1 MPVVP
6 IIMALVAACAIAG
19 LLLFL
24 WHRKR
29 SRRRGTNHSRV
40 SSEDNRGPPAG
51 DVLRKLGGTTFEKS
65 DPFSDAHAVEAVDP
79 FADPEKGEAQFAH
92 ARAGSDSF
100 LSMSAPRAPY
110 THAVSASTGS
120 SASGKARKKDME
132 EARQKD
138 MMALNN
144 LVKALDVKERKA
156 EEEGRDRKSLPPVE
170 LFKAAL
176 VR

>member
-1 MPVVP
+1 
-6 IIMALVAACAIAG
+6 MALVAACAIAG

-29 SRRRGTNHSRV
+29 SRRRGQSHSRV
-40 SSEDNRGPPAG
+40 NSEDNRAPPAG
-51 DVLRKLGGTTFEKS
+51 DVLRKLGGTTYEKY
-65 DPFSDAHAVEAVDP
+65 DPFSDAHAVEDADP
-79 FADPEKGEAQFAH
+79 FADPEKAEAQAQYAH
-92 ARAGSDSF
+92 TRSGSDSF
-100 LSMSAPRAPY
+100 LSMAAPRPPF

-120 SASGKARKKDME
+120 SSSGKARKKEME

-144 LVKALDVKERKA
+144 LVRALDVKERNA
-156 EEEGRDRKSLPPVE
+156 EQEGRDRKSLPPVE